1 VQFKVSDVK
10 EMSSTYF
17 PHQISDPFLKGTR
30 RIKMKRV
37 LLVEDNR
44 EIAGMLFDYFE
55 SMNMELDYA
64 DNGALGLKL
73 ALENDFDIILL
84 DLMLPRM
91 DGLAVCNKLRES
103 GKNTPILMLTA
114 LDSRDDQLKGFKY
127 GADDYLTKPFDLDI
141 LHARMEALLRR
152 YKGKVSSS
160 KLIFGEITI
169 DQKTRRAYRRDK
181 LLALNPT
188 TYTILELLCLKAP
201 DVVTRN
207 QIAYQLWQEDE
218 PNNDVLRSHIYQ
230 LRNQLDKPF
239 ESALLITIPKIGF
252 RLESGE

>member
-1 VQFKVSDVK
+1 
-10 EMSSTYF
+10 
-17 PHQISDPFLKGTR
+17 
-30 RIKMKRV
+30 MKRV

-55 SMNMELDYA
+55 CAGMDLDYA
-64 DNGALGLKL
+64 DNGELGLKL
-73 ALENDFDIILL
+73 AMENTFDIILL

-91 DGLAVCNKLRES
+91 DGLTVCNRLRDA
-103 GKNTPILMLTA
+103 GINTPVLMLTA
-114 LDSRDDQLKGFKY
+114 LDSREDMLKGFKH

-141 LHARMEALLRR
+141 LEARMAALIRR
-152 YKGKVSSS
+152 YRGTVASS
-160 KLIFGEITI
+160 KLEYGEVSI
-169 DQKTRRAYRRDK
+169 DQKTRKAYRKDK

-188 TYTILELLCLKAP
+188 TYTILEMLVKSAP
-201 DVVTRN
+201 DIVTRN
-207 QIAYQLWQEDE
+207 EIAFSLWQENE

-239 ESALLITIPKIGF
+239 ETQLLKTIPKVGF

>member
-1 VQFKVSDVK
+1 
-10 EMSSTYF
+10 
-17 PHQISDPFLKGTR
+17 
-30 RIKMKRV
+30 MKRV

-55 SMNMELDYA
+55 SMEMELDYA
-64 DNGALGLKL
+64 DNGELGLKL
-73 ALENDFDIILL
+73 AQENDFDIILL

-91 DGLAVCNKLRES
+91 DGLTVCNKLREA
-103 GKNTPILMLTA
+103 GRNTPILMLTA
-114 LDSRDDQLKGFKY
+114 LDSRDDQLKGFQH

-141 LHARMEALLRR
+141 LNARMEALLRR
-152 YKGKVSSS
+152 YKGKVASS
-160 KLIFGEITI
+160 KLTYGKVTI
-169 DQKTRRAYRRDK
+169 DQKTHRAFRDDK

-201 DVVTRN
+201 EVVTRN

-239 ESALLITIPKIGF
+239 ETALLITVPKVGF
-252 RLESGE
+252 RLESG

>member
-1 VQFKVSDVK
+1 
-10 EMSSTYF
+10 
-17 PHQISDPFLKGTR
+17 
-30 RIKMKRV
+30 MKRV

-55 SMNMELDYA
+55 SMEMELDYA
-64 DNGALGLKL
+64 DNGELGLKL
-73 ALENDFDIILL
+73 AQENDFDIILL

-91 DGLAVCNKLRES
+91 DGLTVCNKLREAGS
-103 GKNTPILMLTA
+103 NTPILMLTA
-114 LDSRDDQLKGFKY
+114 LDSRDDQLKGFQH

-141 LHARMEALLRR
+141 LNARMEALLRR
-152 YKGKVSSS
+152 YKGKVASS
-160 KLIFGEITI
+160 KLTYGKVTI
-169 DQKTRRAYRRDK
+169 DQKTHRAFRDDK

-201 DVVTRN
+201 EVVTRN

-239 ESALLITIPKIGF
+239 ETALLITVPKVGF
-252 RLESGE
+252 RLESG